1 MSIFLYPHEQ
11 EETAK
16 INIDDLYE
24 KKHRHDLKQISIFN
38 RILGRIHKRIKHT
51 SAKKRHTENFV
62 WFLVPEYI
70 IGEPIYDKGD
80 CIGYLVTQLEKNG
93 FHVKYIHP
101 NTLFIS
107 WHTWVP
113 SYVRTEIKKKTG
125 IMLDEKGNVINRK
138 SEDDEDGDQNG
149 SMFEN
154 PLDNMLFKQQ
164 TLQNGGGGKEGATTK
179 EQKQFMSVKNYK
191 PTGNLVYTA
200 DMFDH
205 LEKRVG
211 FGGGGGGGGMS

>member
-1 MSIFLYPHEQ
+1 MSVFLYPHE
-11 EETAK
+11 EEQTNK

-38 RILGRIHKRIKHT
+38 RILGRIHKRIKYT
-51 SAKKRHTENFV
+51 STRKQHTENFI

-70 IGEPIYDKGD
+70 VGEPVYDKGD

-93 FHVKYIHP
+93 FHVKYMHP

-107 WHTWVP
+107 WHNWVP
-113 SYVRTEIKKKTG
+113 SYVRTEIKKKLG
-125 IMLDEKGNVINRK
+125 VMLDEKGNIIQRK
-138 SEDDEDGDQNG
+138 SDDDEDVNGDSGN
-149 SMFEN
+149 MFEN

-164 TLQNGGGGKEGATTK
+164 TLQNGGGGSQASAKEA
-179 EQKQFMSVKNYK
+179 KQFMSVKNYK

-200 DMFDH
+200 DMFDK
-205 LEKRVG
+205 LEQKVG
-211 FGGGGGGGGMS
+211 NRTI

>member
-11 EETAK
+11 EQTTK

-51 SAKKRHTENFV
+51 SANKRHTENYIF
-62 WFLVPEYI
+62 FSVPEYI

-93 FHVKYIHP
+93 FHVKYTHP
-101 NTLFIS
+101 NNLFIS
-107 WHTWVP
+107 WHNWVP

-125 IMLDEKGNVINRK
+125 VVLDEKGNIVK
-138 SEDDEDGDQNG
+138 PAGGEEDGG
-149 SMFEN
+149 EMFEN
-154 PLDNMLFKQQ
+154 SLDNMLFNQQ
-164 TLQNGGGGKEGATTK
+164 NLADQMRGGGGSQPPK
-179 EQKQFMSVKNYK
+179 EQKQFIPVKSYK

-200 DMFDH
+200 DMFDK
-205 LEKRVG
+205 LEKKVG
-211 FGGGGGGGGMS
+211 FGGGGDNL